1 MSFPFGRIW
10 KGRSSEPKP
19 QNLRRSY
26 EGVRGDKRGVGLHGS
41 HASETLAATGPLRS
55 RARHLAVNSGYIS
68 NAVNSIVA
76 EVVGSGIE
84 PTHRTTG
91 HIERFR
97 KWSRFADA
105 DGRTSLSGLLAQMTH
120 ACVVDGEAFALIQET
135 NLGIGLRLLPAEMI
149 DETVTW
155 SREDGSYC
163 VNGVEFN
170 ADGTRAAYWV
180 LPSLPTEI
188 FPTARE
194 PIRIAAENLLHLFK
208 PTGPGQVRG
217 VSWLAP
223 VMLTVNDHGQL
234 QDALLIG
241 QKISALHA
249 GFVTDHNDTSGSDPF
264 DGEEWVDLVP
274 GTVRRLPGGTDV
286 KFSNPTEARDGV
298 GFSKHILGQI
308 AAGLGVPQH
317 LCDGDLTGA
326 NYSSLRAG
334 LLPFRRKVEQ
344 FQYHCL
350 VPQVLDP
357 LWDRVIGRQGVEW
370 LMPRPLQVDPQKDT
384 EALISQIEAGLVS
397 RTQAVASFGWDAAK
411 LDQEIADERARAER
425 LGLTFGQQK
434 TGGRDNA
441 DD

>member
-1 MSFPFGRIW
+1 MSFFDRIFGR
-10 KGRSSEPKP
+10 SPKP
-19 QNLRRSY
+19 QSLKRSY
-26 EGVRGDKRGVGLHGS
+26 ESIYGQKRGVGVHGS
-41 HASETLAATGPLRS
+41 HASETSAASGPLRS
-55 RARHLAVNSGYIS
+55 RARHAFVNNAYIR
-68 NAVNSIVA
+68 NGVEAFVA
-76 EVVGSGIE
+76 ESVGAGVE
-84 PTHRTTG
+84 PTHRTTS
-91 HIERFR
+91 HVDRWN
-97 KWSRFADA
+97 KWSRVADA
-105 DGRTSLSGLLAQMTH
+105 ESRTDMRGLVSQMVLAMF
-120 ACVVDGEAFALIQET
+120 VDGDAFALLEDGP
-135 NLGIGLRLLPAEMI
+135 NGLKVRLIPSEMV
-149 DETVTW
+149 DESVTW
-155 SREDGSYC
+155 SREDGAYC

-170 ADGTRAAYWV
+170 GDGTRAAYWV
-180 LPSLPTEI
+180 LPSLPTET

-194 PIRIAAENLLHLFK
+194 PIRIPAENVLHLFK

-223 VMLTVNDHGQL
+223 VLLTVNDHGQL

-241 QKISALHA
+241 QKISAMHA
-249 GFVTDHNDTSGSDPF
+249 GFVTDLNDASASDPF

-308 AAGLGVPQH
+308 AAGLGIPVH
-317 LCDGDLTGA
+317 LLDGDLSNA

-357 LWDRVIGRQGVEW
+357 LWDHVIGRQGVEW

-384 EALISQIEAGLVS
+384 DALISQIEAGLVS

-411 LDQEIADERARAER
+411 LDQEIADERARAES
-425 LGLTFGQQK
+425 LGLTFGQQM
-434 TGGRDNA
+434 TGGQDA